1 MLWFHFPFSEFT
13 WNKTYSLRYYNDTS
27 WLKTPRV
34 THMTCEDICE
44 ASACTCTPLITVTPQ
59 LLDSGWLSTAGKL
72 FCPQT
77 LKSGPA
83 DVSQNYTVGMSATC
97 EMLTA
102 CFVARFGAKPWTISS
117 PGVIRIQSQSWLS
130 HGCSSAIYPQE
141 SNTSA
146 AVVTLLWI
154 QPPSKGPPSGLQRDL
169 TPQRNNLQ
177 SS

>member
-1 MLWFHFPFSEFT
+1 MISLPFQWIHLEQNIQFEI
-13 WNKTYSLRYYNDTS
+13 LQRHVLAEDTS
-27 WLKTPRV
+27 SHAYDLWRHMRGLRLHMYPSDHSHPSVVRLWLAIYCRQT
-34 THMTCEDICE
+34 
-44 ASACTCTPLITVTPQ
+44 L
-59 LLDSGWLSTAGKL
+59 LSTDS
-72 FCPQT
+72 
-77 LKSGPA
+77 KSGPA